1 MKITTDEKVLR
12 FENLTISKDVRKAIE
27 SLGFEEATP
36 IQAQAIPYILEGRDV
51 IGQAQTGTGK
61 TAAFGIPA
69 LDMLDAEN
77 RKLQAVVLCPTRELA
92 IQVAEEL
99 KKLAKYKKDTEILPI
114 YGGQA
119 IDRQIRVLKKGVQII
134 VGTPGRVI
142 DHLERQT
149 LKMDKVKMVVLDEA
163 DEMLDMGFREDIEL
177 ILKKIPKQRQIV
189 LFSATMPK
197 AILDLAHK
205 YQNNPQIVKVVHK
218 ELTVPS
224 VEQFYFE
231 LNESSKPDILSRL
244 MDIYNLKSSLVFC
257 NTKRRVDKLVE
268 DMQTR
273 GYLADGLHGDLKQMQ
288 RDNVMSKF
296 RKGTIEML
304 VATDVAARG
313 IDVENVEAVFNY
325 DVPLDEEQYVHRIG
339 RTGRAG
345 KTGRAF
351 TFVVGRDIYQIKDIQ
366 RYTKAK
372 ITPQKVPTVHDV
384 KEIRTDLM
392 LQKVKDVIQAGH
404 MGKYVH
410 WIEELL
416 EENYTALDVAASLL
430 KIVMGDEE
438 NEKQFQDEK
447 SSRGAKTSED
457 MDRLF
462 INIGR
467 KEKINPKDI
476 LASIAENT
484 GISGKL
490 IGAIDIY
497 DKFTFVDVSSKH
509 SEEIQNAMEDV
520 KIKGKRISVEP
531 ANKKSEEF

>member
-520 KIKGKRISVEP
+520 RIKGKRISVEP

>member
-1 MKITTDEKVLR
+1 MKTTTEEKVLR

-27 SLGFEEATP
+27 DLGFEEATP
-36 IQAQAIPYILEGRDV
+36 IQAQAIPHILEGRDV

-288 RDNVMSKF
+288 RDNVMSRF

-366 RYTKAK
+366 RYTKSK

-392 LQKVKDVIQAGH
+392 LQKVKDVIQEGH

-497 DKFTFVDVSSKH
+497 DKFTFVDVSRKH